1 MDLDRGVL
9 SRIDRKLLAGLGQDE
24 TYRMVRVPVT
34 AAKWSTWSAVRY
46 SAETVGLLLRMD
58 GFAVQ
63 HVGRDNE
70 VACGTADEPLGDD
83 SPLAFGRRLDEATGL
98 HRPQVVVHVL
108 AG

>member
-1 MDLDRGVL
+1 MPTRTA
-9 SRIDRKLLAGLGQDE
+9 LAGLLRG
-24 TYRMVRVPVT
+24 
-34 AAKWSTWSAVRY
+34 AAIAGIRTGSDRPELEDHFTLTAVRY

-58 GFAVQ
+58 GFSVQ

-98 HRPQVVVHVL
+98 HRPQVVVRVL